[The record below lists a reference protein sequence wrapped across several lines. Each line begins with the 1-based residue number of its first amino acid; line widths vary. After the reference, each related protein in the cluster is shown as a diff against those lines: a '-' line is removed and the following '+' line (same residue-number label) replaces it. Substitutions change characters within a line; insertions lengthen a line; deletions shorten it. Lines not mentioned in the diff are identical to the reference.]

1 MNEQGRTL
9 AEKIADD
16 IFTMIQDNSYGAG
29 DKLPTE
35 KELCSQLGAGRNT
48 VREALKILASRNIVT
63 IRQGAGSYVSE
74 KQGVSD
80 DPLGFA
86 MVSDRKKLTKDL
98 LQVRAM
104 IEPQI
109 AALAAQCASDED
121 VRELEAVLEQM
132 EDAIRKK
139 KDYSALDVQF
149 HTKIAECTRNVV
161 MENLIPV
168 IGRGVAV
175 FAREVEKTEYQ
186 QTLISHRKI
195 FEYIRDRRPVD
206 AQMEMQFHLL
216 YNNNRYEN
224 EPDENKPGRNKSD
237 QTNS

>member
-1 MNEQGRTL
+1 MSEQGKTL
-9 AEKIADD
+9 TQKIADD
-16 IFTMIQDNSYGAG
+16 IFSMIQEHPYEPG

-35 KELCSQLGAGRNT
+35 KELCSRLGAGRNT
-48 VREALKILASRNIVT
+48 VREALKILASKNIVT

-98 LQVRAM
+98 LQVRA
-104 IEPQI
+104 IIGPPI
-109 AALAAQCASDED
+109 AALAAQCATDQD
-121 VRELEAVLEQM
+121 VEELKAILEQM
-132 EDAIRKK
+132 EHAIRRK
-139 KDYSALDVQF
+139 KDYSGLDVEF
-149 HTKIAECTRNVV
+149 HTKIAECTHNVV

-175 FAREVEKTEYQ
+175 FAKEVEKTEYR

-195 FEYIRDRRPVD
+195 FEYIRDHKPVE

-216 YNNNRYEN
+216 YNSNRYQN
-224 EPDENKPGRNKSD
+224 EPVQNESVQIP
-237 QTNS
+237 